1 MKIFGFVKKSIFTGF
16 ERSEIVNVS
25 NDNPIFYPFSV
36 KTSKCSGNCNNR
48 MTHTQKYV
56 LLML

>member
-1 MKIFGFVKKSIFTGF
+1 MKIFGFVKKSIFKGF